1 MQKHEKRTH
10 YRGKARPGRRVDL
23 KYRRDDAE
31 RKSGVSAV
39 TRNIG
44 VGGAF
49 IITDSPHPMGAK
61 LAIEIFVPTADT
73 TIDVSAEVRW
83 VVDADADPDAA
94 GMGVKFLDVDVE
106 ALLKLSEYFAS
117 LTGS

>member
-23 KYRRDDAE
+23 RYRRDSDE
-31 RKSGVSAV
+31 RASAASAV

-49 IITDSPHPMGAK
+49 IITDSPFASGTM
-61 LAIEIFVPTADT
+61 LTIEIAVPTADA
-73 TIDVSAEVRW
+73 IIEVSAEVRW
-83 VVDADADPDAA
+83 VVAGDAEPDDH

>member
-23 KYRRDDAE
+23 RYRKDTADST
-31 RKSGVSAV
+31 SGVSAV

-49 IITDSPHPMGAK
+49 IITDAPHPSGTM
-61 LAIEIFVPTADT
+61 LAIEIAVPTADT
-73 TIDVSAEVRW
+73 TIEVSAEVRW
-83 VVDADADPDAA
+83 VVSAEQEPDGA